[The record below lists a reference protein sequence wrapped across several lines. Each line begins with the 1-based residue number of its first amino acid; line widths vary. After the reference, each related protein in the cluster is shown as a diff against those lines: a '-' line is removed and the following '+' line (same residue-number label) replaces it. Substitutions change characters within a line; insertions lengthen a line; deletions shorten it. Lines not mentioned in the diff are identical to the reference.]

1 MIIGI
6 LNPELIKDAQG
17 VFFCYNK
24 PHMTLKRLE
33 LHGFKSFAKKALF
46 DFTAPVTA
54 VVGPNGSGKSN
65 VVEAIR
71 FVLGEQSSKS
81 LRSKSG
87 ADLIFKGSR
96 LIPKMNRASATIV
109 FDNASRAFQLPSLSG
124 TLSLDFDEI
133 SITREVFADGTNEY
147 RINGSSVRLRD
158 VHELIGSVH
167 IGASGHHI
175 ISQGEADRL
184 LNAKPAERREILEEA
199 LGLRLYHYRINESTK
214 KLEKTRELM
223 KETEILR
230 RELAPHLKFL
240 KKQVERVEQ
249 AENMRTELSELYR
262 TYLVMEESV
271 VTYEMKR
278 LNNELQKIDYTRNE
292 KAQILET
299 MSASPAEQTVSHFQA
314 RLSEFHTKKR
324 QLEQNE
330 SELTRTIG
338 RIEGTVAALSRVIP
352 ESGKPILPIDRAVI
366 TDFINN
372 LKRDIDS
379 ALNHDELSSV
389 RTSLHS
395 VKTIIES
402 FKSAHLETHTEAVD
416 HSQELNQLKNEL
428 SGLENQLKNIQ
439 QEMIVVDQEII
450 AVETS
455 ISTEQESLR
464 TSDRTRFEYETVIR
478 ELDHQQ
484 QLIKRDITS
493 MSDRFELLQNEYRVA
508 AELLGESMMGIRGS
522 GSYDPNEF
530 NIHEHN
536 QRKSTIDRLKIRLED
551 MGGGGSGDIM
561 REYDET
567 VERDAYLSQQLAD
580 LEKSVTDLESIISE
594 LKELLTDEFKKGIS
608 KINTV
613 FEKFFMTMFGGGS
626 AKLETINI
634 IPKKR
639 KTDDESDEYI
649 DEDAVPEQGI
659 DIDVNL
665 PRKKVKDL
673 EMLSGGER
681 SLTSIALLFALSQVN
696 PPPFLVLDET
706 DAALDEANSK
716 KYGDMIETLAKETQ
730 LIVVTHN
737 RETMSRASILYG
749 VTLGSDDAST
759 LLSIKFEEA
768 VKVAK

>member
-1 MIIGI
+1 
-6 LNPELIKDAQG
+6 
-17 VFFCYNK
+17 
-24 PHMTLKRLE
+24 MTLKRLE

-109 FDNASRAFQLPSLSG
+109 FDNAKRAFQLPSLSG

-133 SITREVFADGTNEY
+133 SITREVFADGTNQY
-147 RINGSSVRLRD
+147 SINGSQVRLRD
-158 VHELIGSVH
+158 VHELISSVH
-167 IGASGHHI
+167 IGSSGHHI

-184 LNAKPAERREILEEA
+184 LNAKPVERKEILEEA
-199 LGLRLYHYRINESTK
+199 LGLRLYHYRITESAK

-223 KETEILR
+223 KETELLR
-230 RELAPHLKFL
+230 RELGPHLKFL

-249 AENMRTELSELYR
+249 AENMRTELTDLYR
-262 TYLVMEESV
+262 GYLAQEESI
-271 VTYEMKR
+271 VTYEMNR
-278 LNNELQKIDYTRNE
+278 LNQELNILELQRQDKS
-292 KAQILET
+292 ALLAS
-299 MSASPAEQTVSHFQA
+299 MSAQPAEETVSHFQV
-314 RLSEFHTKKR
+314 RLTEFHARKK
-324 QLEQNE
+324 QLEQSE
-330 SELTRTIG
+330 SELVRTIG
-338 RIEGTVAALSRVIP
+338 RIEGTVAALSRVVP
-352 ESGKPILPIDRAVI
+352 ESGKPMLPIDRATI
-366 TDFINN
+366 TEFISS
-372 LKRDIDS
+372 LSRDIDS
-379 ALNHDELSSV
+379 ALAQQDLSLV
-389 RTSLHS
+389 HGSLKS
-395 VKTIIES
+395 LRQVISS
-402 FKSAHLETHTEAVD
+402 FSDTHLESHTETVD
-416 HSQELNQLKNEL
+416 HSAELNQLKAELTGLEEKL
-428 SGLENQLKNIQ
+428 SGIQ
-439 QEMIVVDQEII
+439 EELRVVGTEII
-450 AVETS
+450 AAESS
-455 ISTEQESLR
+455 IATEQESLR
-464 TSDRTRFEYETVIR
+464 MSDRTRFEHETAVR
-478 ELDHQQ
+478 EIDHKLD
-484 QLIKRDITS
+484 LVKRDIGV
-493 MSDRFELLQNEYRVA
+493 MSARFEALEAEYRVS
-508 AELLGESMMGIRGS
+508 AELLGESMFGIRGS

-530 NIHEHN
+530 NINEHHQN
-536 QRKSTIDRLKIRLED
+536 KSTIDRLKVRLED
-551 MGGGGSGDIM
+551 MGGGGAGDIM

-567 VERDAYLSQQLAD
+567 TARDQYLAGQLED
-580 LEKSVTDLESIISE
+580 LEKSVTDLEKIIDE
-594 LKELLTDEFKKGIS
+594 LKQSLAVEFAKGITT
-608 KINTV
+608 INTV
-613 FEKFFMTMFGGGS
+613 FEKFFITMFGGGN
-626 AKLETINI
+626 AKLHSVDIV
-634 IPKKR
+634 PRKR
-639 KTDDESDEYI
+639 KSEDNDEEEYI
-649 DEDAVPEQGI
+649 DEEDVVREQGI

-673 EMLSGGER
+673 DMLSGGER